1 MFRHSFL
8 IGLCLFWF
16 PSLWF
21 YWEIVYVSC
30 FFSFVCLFQKERKK
44 NIELGVQGGEVD
56 LEAVGEG
63 ENMIKICFVKKETFY
78 IKKPISRVRSAT
90 P

>member
-1 MFRHSFL
+1 MF
-8 IGLCLFWF
+8 
-16 PSLWF
+16 P
-21 YWEIVYVSC
+21 V

-44 NIELGVQGGEVD
+44 NIELGVQGGEVE

-63 ENMIKICFVKKETFY
+63 ENMIKICFVKKETLY